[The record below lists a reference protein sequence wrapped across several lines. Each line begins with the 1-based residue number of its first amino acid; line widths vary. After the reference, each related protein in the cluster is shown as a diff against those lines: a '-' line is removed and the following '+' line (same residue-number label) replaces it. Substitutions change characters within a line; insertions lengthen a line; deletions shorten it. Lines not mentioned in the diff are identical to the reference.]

1 MKGYWQPLLIV
12 LVLASCT
19 EEGPRTAEARGLEQ
33 LASSGSVRAQT
44 ELGTAYENGWGVK
57 QDYHQAYKWFAK
69 AAKQGNPAGMYHL
82 GILYA
87 SGKGVNQN
95 FALAKEWFEKAA
107 KYHES
112 GAEVGL
118 GDLYY
123 RGNGVSQD
131 YLEAKRW
138 YESAAE
144 NNETAQLRLGELFE
158 KGAGVAQDLDVASS
172 WYKKACTLGSKEG
185 CKRLAVLKNLP
196 SEGDEEDDDNKLD
209 LQGGEVEDAD
219 APDRPIPQ
227 E

>member
-1 MKGYWQPLLIV
+1 MKGYWLPLLIT
-12 LVLASCT
+12 LALTNCT
-19 EEGPRTAEARGLEQ
+19 EEGPHTAETRGLEQ

-44 ELGTAYENGWGVK
+44 ELGIAYENGWGVK
-57 QDYHQAYKWFAK
+57 RDYHQAYKWFAK
-69 AAKQGNPAGMYHL
+69 AAQQGNPAGMSHL

-87 SGKGVNQN
+87 SGKGVKQD
-95 FALAKEWFEKAA
+95 FVLAKNWFEKAA

-123 RGNGVSQD
+123 FGQGVKQD

-144 NNETAQLRLGELFE
+144 NNEMAQLRLGELFE
-158 KGAGVAQDLDVASS
+158 KGAGIAQDLDVARS

-185 CKRLAVLKNLP
+185 CRRLSVLKNLP
-196 SEGDEEDDDNKLD
+196 MDSDEDSELD
-209 LQGGEVEDAD
+209 LQGGEVKDAD
-219 APDRPIPQ
+219 APDQ
-227 E
+227 LVSKG